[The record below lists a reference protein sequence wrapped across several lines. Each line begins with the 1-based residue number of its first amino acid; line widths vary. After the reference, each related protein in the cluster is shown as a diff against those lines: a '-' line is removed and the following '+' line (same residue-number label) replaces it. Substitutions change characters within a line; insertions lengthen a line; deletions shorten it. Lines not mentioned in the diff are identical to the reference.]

1 MDTILEGVVLR
12 IWQDVTGDADTTV
25 SAPFTGHTSSSPEL
39 VRFVDTLRAV
49 FALDVTPHDVLRHG
63 DVREVAAFV
72 ERERERQAP
81 EADAAGEHG
90 HPEAG
95 HGDAVDEPG
104 HPEGEV
110 SLPASPGQAGLWFLD
125 QFSAKPSAYNAPF
138 VVRFNGPVDTELL
151 RQSLR
156 MVVLRHEVLRTAFT
170 VEDGVVRQ
178 LVDDTARFDFSVRDS
193 RDDEALRELV
203 REVTE
208 TSFDLARGPL
218 LRVCCVRHHDGTT
231 HVVCNVHHIVFDAAS
246 AGVFLTDWLGAYQ
259 EAATGRAPEPVPEPA
274 QYREFVRRQRAAVT
288 PAVLEEHLAYWEERL
303 RGPLPLLDLP
313 LDRPR
318 PAVQSHDG
326 QVLRFAVP
334 TDLGRRLVARAA
346 QEGVTPFM
354 LLMAA
359 YAVFLRKYARQDDI
373 CVGTPVSLRDSAES
387 LHAIGYYVTMVATRH
402 QVDDDMTGREL
413 LRQVAREV
421 TGALAHRDAPFD
433 KVVER
438 LDPPRSQSCSP
449 LFQTTFV
456 MPSSGLGPVEGLGLD
471 IDVDLYPSQS
481 AKYDLTLLVEQ
492 DGTGLHGI
500 FEFDT
505 ALFDRDTVRA
515 MSRHF
520 LHVLDALVERPG
532 VPVGDIGLLDGDERR
547 RMLEWC
553 DRTAETR
560 ADRTVAELFEAQ
572 AARTPDATA
581 LEFDGDILTY
591 RQLNARANRMAR
603 ALVARGAGPGHRVAL
618 HLDRSTDQIAALL
631 GVLKSGASYVPL
643 DPHYPA
649 DRVAFMLGDAD
660 VRLVVTDD
668 DAPHLPSGVE
678 RFVVGRDVPPGQDG
692 PDTADDERDLGPRKS
707 TGDEIYVI
715 YTSGST
721 GRPKGVVVNDATIA
735 NLVAAQAAL
744 SPCGAWTRTS
754 QYMSLSF
761 DVSLMEIFGTLC
773 AGGTL
778 VLVPEE
784 LRTDLDLLADFVAR
798 ERIGRMYLPYIAVHQ
813 LAAVTAGSDRVFDE
827 LVEVASVGEQ
837 LVVTPQIR
845 EFFARHTGARLLNM
859 YGPSETHL
867 ATSHELSRRPQD
879 WPEAPPIG
887 AGVPGLKLLCL
898 DARMNLVPEGV
909 PGELYIGG
917 DVISPGYHNRP
928 QETEGRYLADP
939 FDPSGRGRLY
949 RTGDL
954 VRVTRDREFE
964 YLGRT
969 DGQIKIRGY
978 RVEPAEVESALTSL
992 EPVTASAVVPVAYG
1006 PGDTRLVGFV
1016 VSGEPLDV
1024 ATVRRALGGGL
1035 PDYMLPSALVRL
1047 DRMPTTPSG
1056 KIDRKALPAL
1066 FTADE
1071 PSPAGREPA
1080 TPREREIAHEWAD
1093 VLKTGQVG
1101 ADDDFFA
1108 LGGHSILA
1116 TALTYRLRQ
1125 TYGVEVPM
1133 RALFEDPTVS
1143 GMAARI
1149 DRLLEGDDATALSV
1163 PDLASDAVLPDH
1175 IRPPDHVE
1183 PPDAREVLLTGATGF
1198 LGAYLL
1204 RELLTATT
1212 CHVHCLV
1219 RAADQD
1225 AAWERLRDTATAYGF
1240 ADALTPRRV
1249 TALPGDVARARFGLA
1264 ADAYDALAARV
1275 GTVHHAA
1282 ARINFV
1288 APYASVKPDNVDGV
1302 LNVLEFASRGRVK
1315 AVHHM
1320 STLAVFSPAG
1330 HPGVITEDSVPRE
1343 HEALSIGYTQSKW
1356 VAERLALTAAERGL
1370 PVTVHRIG
1378 RISADS
1384 ATGACQTED
1393 FLWRQIKSFIQ
1404 LGRAPEPKGATS
1416 ELLPVDFVAKAV
1428 VALSLDPT
1436 ATGGVRHLFHPDGV
1450 PFDVIHTA
1458 IRDSGHPLLDV
1469 AADEWVRAL
1478 EDASLT
1484 GGDNALAAAVPL
1496 LREGAL
1502 ELGDNVYDN
1511 ARTTALL
1518 ERAGLR
1524 YPEITAGYF
1533 RSMIAYFQSTGELS
1547 G

>member
-12 IWQDVTGDADTTV
+12 IWQDVTGDADSTV
-25 SAPFTGHTSSSPEL
+25 SAPFTGHTSSSPGL
-39 VRFVDTLRAV
+39 ARFADTLRAV
-49 FALDVTPHDVLRHG
+49 FALDVTPRDVLRHG
-63 DVREVAAFV
+63 DVRGVAAFV
-72 ERERERQAP
+72 EREREARRTQ
-81 EADAAGEHG
+81 AAGG
-90 HPEAG
+90 HEDTAAEDRGTTGTHDGGSP
-95 HGDAVDEPG
+95 D
-104 HPEGEV
+104 
-110 SLPASPGQAGLWFLD
+110 SLPASHGQAAIWFLD

-138 VVRFNGPVDTELL
+138 VVRFNGPLDTELL

-156 MVVLRHEVLRTAFT
+156 MVVLRHEALRTTFT
-170 VEDGVVRQ
+170 VEDGRVRQ
-178 LVDDTARFDFSVRDS
+178 LVDDTARFDFSVCDS
-193 RDDEALRELV
+193 EDDDRLRELV

-246 AGVFLTDWLGAYQ
+246 AGVFLTDWLGAYR
-259 EAATGRAPEPVPEPA
+259 EAATGRAPDAVPEPA
-274 QYREFVRRQRAAVT
+274 QYREFVRRQRAAIT
-288 PAVLEEHLAYWEERL
+288 PAVLEEHLAYWQERL

-326 QVLRFAVP
+326 EVLRFAVP
-334 TDLGRRLVARAA
+334 TELSERLVARAA
-346 QEGVTPFM
+346 REGVTPFM

-359 YAVFLRKYARQDDI
+359 YAVFLHKYARQDDI
-373 CVGTPVSLRDSAES
+373 CVGTPVSLRDSAETR
-387 LHAIGYYVTMVATRH
+387 HAVGYYVNMVATRH

-421 TGALAHRDAPFD
+421 SGALAHRDAPFD

-438 LDPPRSQSCSP
+438 VDPPRSQSCSP

-481 AKYDLTLLVEQ
+481 AKYDLTLLVER
-492 DGTGLHGI
+492 DGAGLRGV

-532 VPVGDIGLLDGDERR
+532 APVGDIGLLDGAERR
-547 RMLEWC
+547 RMLDRC
-553 DRTAETR
+553 DRTAGTR
-560 ADRTVAELFEAQ
+560 ADRTVSELFEAQ
-572 AARTPDATA
+572 VARTPDAPA
-581 LEFDGDILTY
+581 LEFDGEVLTY

-603 ALVARGAGPGHRVAL
+603 ALIAHGAGPGRRVAL
-618 HLDRSTDQIAALL
+618 HLDRSTDQIAVLL
-631 GVLKSGASYVPL
+631 GVLKTGASYVPL

-649 DRVAFMLGDAD
+649 DRVAFMLDDAD
-660 VRLVVTDD
+660 VRLVVTGDE
-668 DAPHLPSGVE
+668 APRLPSGVE
-678 RFVVGRDVPPGQDG
+678 RFVVGRDVASGPGG
-692 PDTADDERDLGPRKS
+692 PEDERDLGRRKS
-707 TGDEIYVI
+707 TGDEIYLI

-721 GRPKGVVVNDATIA
+721 GLPKGVVINDATIA
-735 NLVAAQAAL
+735 NLVAVQAAL

-784 LRTDLDLLADFVAR
+784 LRTDLDRLADFVAR

-813 LAAVTAGSDRVFDE
+813 LAAVTAGSDRRFDA

-845 EFFARHTGARLLNM
+845 EFFSRHTGARLLNM

-867 ATSHELSRRPQD
+867 ATSHELPSCPRE
-879 WPEAPPIG
+879 WPDAPPIG
-887 AGVPGLKLLCL
+887 AGVPGLKLLVL
-898 DARMNLVPEGV
+898 DERMNLVPEGV

-928 QETEGRYLADP
+928 EETEGRYLADP
-939 FDPSGRGRLY
+939 FDPAGHGRLY

-954 VRVTRDREFE
+954 VRVTRDRELE

-978 RVEPAEVESALTSL
+978 RVEPAEVESALTTL
-992 EPVTASAVVPVAYG
+992 EPVTAAAVVPITYG

-1016 VSGEPLDV
+1016 VCDEPLDV

-1035 PDYMLPSALVRL
+1035 PDYMLPAALVRL

-1066 FTADE
+1066 FTPDK
-1071 PSPAGREPA
+1071 PSAAGREPA
-1080 TPREREIAHEWAD
+1080 TGREREIAREWAD
-1093 VLKTGQVG
+1093 VLKRDRVG

-1116 TALTYRLRQ
+1116 TALTYRLRR
-1125 TYGVEVPM
+1125 TYGIEVPM
-1133 RALFEDPTVS
+1133 RALFEDPTVR

-1149 DRLLEGDDATALSV
+1149 DRLLDGDDATAPSALSL
-1163 PDLASDAVLPDH
+1163 PDLAADAVLPDH

-1183 PPDAREVLLTGATGF
+1183 PVDVGEVREVLLTGATGF

-1204 RELLTATT
+1204 RELLTATPYR
-1212 CHVHCLV
+1212 VHCLV
-1219 RAADQD
+1219 RAADEA
-1225 AAWERLRDTATAYGF
+1225 AAWERLRATATAYGF
-1240 ADALTPRRV
+1240 ADALTADRV
-1249 TALPGDVARARFGLA
+1249 TAVPADVARARFGLTA
-1264 ADAYDALAARV
+1264 EAHDALAARV
-1275 GTVHHAA
+1275 GAVYHAA

-1288 APYASVKPDNVDGV
+1288 APYASVKPDNVGGV
-1302 LNVLEFASRGRVK
+1302 LNVLQFATRGRVK
-1315 AVHHM
+1315 PVHHM

-1356 VAERLALTAAERGL
+1356 VAERLALSARERGL

-1404 LGRAPEPKGATS
+1404 LGRAPEPKETAS

-1458 IRDSGHPLLDV
+1458 IRDSGYPLLDV

-1478 EDASLT
+1478 EDAALT

-1502 ELGDNVYDN
+1502 ELGDNTYDN

-1524 YPEITAGYF
+1524 YPRITAAYF
-1533 RSMIAYFQSTGELS
+1533 RSMISYFQVTGELS